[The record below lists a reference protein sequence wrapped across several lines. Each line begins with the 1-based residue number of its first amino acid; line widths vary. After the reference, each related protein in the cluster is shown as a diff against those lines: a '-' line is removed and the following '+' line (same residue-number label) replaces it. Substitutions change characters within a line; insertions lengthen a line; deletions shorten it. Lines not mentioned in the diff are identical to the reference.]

1 MKNVLFIVCF
11 SLGVTLMIFSGYLP
25 QPASARAAGSG
36 LGTDSGSRSAALF
49 GQEFAGTVTRKAP
62 PGAPPP
68 ADETVPS
75 AEVPESPVFVEEPAD
90 SLPAEVPVSEAGA
103 ELAPTSTAQADVAPL
118 DTGSAEIRSF
128 DPPPVAPPVVSS
140 DPPAPLP
147 PVEAAPSLPPE
158 SRVVADAGGPR
169 VVWVGWDEITLD
181 GSASVGDRL
190 VYQWRQTGGPSWLTI
205 QADDRPITTATGLLG
220 DGPPS
225 WRNRTYQF
233 ELTVM
238 DVDGRDATAGVQ
250 YVVKSAPSLK
260 IKPTAERRFELRD
273 GYWLAHFT
281 SWATNLESYEQ
292 VFDLF
297 AERELRFT
305 KVAGGEFELTG
316 GKAES
321 GFAYQVIV
329 YGQAGEPNSW
339 VEFLVDTDEKI
350 PGVVQLGVNWETR

>member
-1 MKNVLFIVCF
+1 MKSVLFIVCF

-25 QPASARAAGSG
+25 QPASARAAGG
-36 LGTDSGSRSAALF
+36 GFGTDYGDRVPAALF

-68 ADETVPS
+68 ASEAVPCM
-75 AEVPESPVFVEEPAD
+75 EVPEPPLFVEE
-90 SLPAEVPVSEAGA
+90 SLEPGP
-103 ELAPTSTAQADVAPL
+103 ADVADVELQAEPAPAEAAQPEAPL
-118 DTGSAEIRSF
+118 AEAG
-128 DPPPVAPPVVSS
+128 DPDSRTFEPP
-140 DPPAPLP
+140 PPAPIVPYDNPAP
-147 PVEAAPSLPPE
+147 PPGEPAAALAPE
-158 SRVVADAGGPR
+158 PRVIADAGGER
-169 VVWVGWDEITLD
+169 VVWTGWDELTLD
-181 GSASVGDRL
+181 GSASVGERL
-190 VYQWRQTGGPSWLTI
+190 VYQWRQTGGPTWLTI
-205 QADDRPITTATGLLG
+205 QADDRPITAATGLLG

-225 WRNRTYQF
+225 WRNKTYQF
-233 ELTVM
+233 ELLVM
-238 DVDGRDATAGVQ
+238 DADGRDAAASVQ
-250 YVVKSAPSLK
+250 YVAKTAPSLK

-297 AERELRFT
+297 ADRELRFT
-305 KVAGGEFELTG
+305 KVTGGEFEFTG

-321 GFAYQVIV
+321 GYAYQVVV
-329 YGQAGEPNSW
+329 YGQAGEPTSW